1 MRKHFLILMLL
12 SLLPLVGWAAPIS
25 ETDIKAESPL
35 FGYLPNI
42 VGTGLIKDT
51 HFEVVAYYTD
61 GTMTTEVSAANVKK
75 TDAGTDLVVLV
86 RGLGTYEGTVK
97 LTFQIK
103 KNPLKITGTQKSKVY
118 GKTEPTG
125 DDFFTVTA
133 ITDGND
139 NNVLA
144 TMKPKI
150 TFSRAADKSP
160 VAVGTYDYVGTITDA
175 ALAKNYSIA
184 SEDITTDGTTQ
195 AKFSITAKP
204 FTAANISID
213 DITAIMT
220 YSGDAYKPAV
230 TVKDNTL
237 AATPTTLALGQDY
250 TVVYTENINAGTN
263 TGVATVTGKGNYS
276 GASIVKNF
284 SIDQAPLIVTPVL
297 EKDYDGTTTLPAT
310 EAATSFTYQGWK
322 KNDSKA
328 LVTAC
333 PANSALTV
341 TSAAIYADTYEL
353 TINNAGDFT
362 ITGNNY
368 KVLPQKGTFTI
379 KPIDLAIAV
388 TSETKAYGVA
398 PTKAITKTGTTKVI
412 AGTDDWE
419 LIQAVVEVTVAE
431 TPEAS
436 GTNKGKYKMTPAAK
450 ANPYNATTQ
459 AVEYNTFEAKLKTLN
474 SYKVTWTPGYLAIT
488 KAPLYVGLDET
499 KYTTLSKIYDGK
511 QVEVAAPTK
520 AQLLVTG
527 LLNDDTADKVIKI
540 DGALGITV
548 ENNAAKVGKYNITVT
563 GVTADNYEIVPITSQ
578 YEITQKALKVTVYDQ
593 TFVKDKALNLNTTLF
608 DVEGLASTDEAD
620 EVIKLTTTVPT
631 SGDPAVISSIGV
643 YQINAVDVGTAKSKY
658 ANYAVTVKNSDG
670 TKTYGTATVVAAGAL
685 TIDDSKDMKAAL
697 AAANG
702 TDQTI
707 TFSARSLTADS
718 WNVMVLPFNTTVSE
732 VSRALGYAVIDV
744 LDETATD
751 GNVHFNIHLGEIK
764 ANTPFMFKVDGEK
777 NNLNQVVVLSKEIVY
792 DADNA
797 DADAVKIDA
806 DGNPYVA
813 DKAGNKLVGFYG
825 INNAVAAGEYYL
837 GKEDGKV
844 TWKPAGATGATVKNG
859 ERAKLVMASGSE
871 ARQIIIEEPDGTV
884 TAISAI
890 NVDNVVNAKGSWYT
904 LSGMKLEGQPT
915 EKGVYI
921 NNGKKVVIK

>member
-25 ETDIKAESPL
+25 ETDIKAESPF
-35 FGYLPNI
+35 FGYLPRI
-42 VGTGLIKDT
+42 VGTGLTEDT
-51 HFEVVAYYTD
+51 HFEVLGYYTD
-61 GTMTTEVSAANVKK
+61 ETMSTEVSAANVKK

-103 KNPLKITGTQKSKVY
+103 KNPLKITGTQKSKAY
-118 GKTEPTG
+118 GATEPTG

-133 ITDGND
+133 ITDGKNT
-139 NNVLA
+139 NVLDA
-144 TMKPKI
+144 MKSKI

-160 VAVGTYDYVGTITDA
+160 VAVGKYDYVGTITDA
-175 ALAKNYSIA
+175 TLAKNYSIA
-184 SEDITTDGTTQ
+184 SADITTDGITQ
-195 AKFSITAKP
+195 AKFEITAKP

-220 YSGDAYKPAV
+220 YSGDAYEPVV

-237 AATPTTLALGQDY
+237 AATPTTLTLDKDY
-250 TVVYTENINAGTN
+250 TVEYSNNTNAGTN

-284 SIDQAPLIVTPVL
+284 SIDQAPLIVTPVM
-297 EKDYDGTTTLPAT
+297 EKDYDGSEALPAT
-310 EAATSFTYQGWK
+310 DAATSFTYQGWK

-328 LVTAC
+328 LVTKC
-333 PANSALTV
+333 PTNAQLTR
-341 TSAAIYADTYEL
+341 TPLAIYADTYEL
-353 TINNAGDFT
+353 KIDNASDFT

-388 TSETKAYGVA
+388 TPETKAYGAA
-398 PTKAITKTGTTKVI
+398 PDKVITKTGTTIFVG
-412 AGTDDWE
+412 GTDDWD
-419 LIQAVVEVTVAE
+419 LIKEVVEVTVAE

-459 AVEYNTFEAKLKTLN
+459 AAAYNAFEAKLKTLN
-474 SYKVTWTPGYLAIT
+474 SYKVTWTPGYLTIT

-499 KYTTLSKIYDGK
+499 KYTTLSKTYDGK

-593 TFVKDKALNLNTTLF
+593 TFVKGKALNLNEKLF

-631 SGDPAVISSIGV
+631 SGDPEVISSTGV
-643 YQINAVDVGTAKSKY
+643 FHINAEDVAPGTSKY

-670 TKTYGTATVVAAGAL
+670 TLTFGLATVVAEGAL

-697 AAANG
+697 TTANG

-707 TFSARSLTADS
+707 TFSARSLTVDS

-777 NNLNQVVVLSKEIVY
+777 NNLNQVVVLSKTIVY
-792 DADNA
+792 DADNT
-797 DADAVKIDA
+797 DADAVQIDA

-884 TAISAI
+884 TAINAI

>member
-25 ETDIKAESPL
+25 ETDIKAESPF
-35 FGYLPNI
+35 FGYLPRI
-42 VGTGLIKDT
+42 VGTGLTEDT

-61 GTMTTEVSAANVKK
+61 ETMSTEVSAANVKK

-103 KNPLKITGTQKSKVY
+103 KNPLKITGTQKSKAY
-118 GKTEPTG
+118 GATEPTG

-133 ITDGND
+133 ITDGKNT
-139 NNVLA
+139 NVLDA
-144 TMKPKI
+144 MKSKI

-160 VAVGTYDYVGTITDA
+160 VAVGKYDYVGTITDA
-175 ALAKNYSIA
+175 TLAKNYSIA
-184 SEDITTDGTTQ
+184 SADITTDGITQ
-195 AKFSITAKP
+195 AKFEITAKP

-213 DITAIMT
+213 AITAIMT
-220 YSGDAYKPAV
+220 YSGDAYEPTL

-237 AATPTTLALGQDY
+237 AATPTTLTLGKDY
-250 TVVYTENINAGTN
+250 TVTYSSNINAGTN
-263 TGVATVTGKGNYS
+263 TGVATAKGKGNYS
-276 GASIVKNF
+276 DATIVANF
-284 SIDQAPLIVTPVL
+284 SIDQAPLIVTPVM
-297 EKDYDGTTTLPAT
+297 EKDYDGSEALPAT
-310 EAATSFTYQGWK
+310 DAATSFTYQGWK

-328 LVTAC
+328 LVTKC
-333 PANSALTV
+333 PTNAQLTR
-341 TSAAIYADTYEL
+341 TPLAIYADTYEL
-353 TINNAGDFT
+353 KIDNASDFT
-362 ITGNNY
+362 IDGNNY

-431 TPEAS
+431 TPETS

-450 ANPYNATTQ
+450 ANPYNATTETD
-459 AVEYNTFEAKLKTLN
+459 AYNAFEAKLKTLN

-499 KYTTLSKIYDGK
+499 KYTTLSKTYDGK
-511 QVEVAAPTK
+511 QVEVAAPAK

-593 TFVKDKALNLNTTLF
+593 TFVKGTALNLNTTLF
-608 DVEGLASTDEAD
+608 DAEGLASTDKAD
-620 EVIKLTTTVPT
+620 EVIKLTTNVTT
-631 SGDPAVISSIGV
+631 AGDPAVINSAVGYYRID
-643 YQINAVDVGTAKSKY
+643 AVDVATATSKY
-658 ANYAVTVKNSDG
+658 ANYAVTVKSSDG
-670 TKTYGTATVVAAGAL
+670 LKTYGTATVVPAGAL
-685 TIDDSKDMKAAL
+685 TIDDSKDMKEDL
-697 AAANG
+697 TAANG
-702 TDQTI
+702 TDQII
-707 TFSARSLTADS
+707 TFSARSLTVDS

-777 NNLNQVVVLSKEIVY
+777 NNLNQIVVSKTIVY
-792 DADNA
+792 DADNT
-797 DADAVKIDA
+797 DADAVQIDA

-844 TWKPAGATGATVKNG
+844 TWKPAGADGATVSKG

-884 TAISAI
+884 TAINAI

>member
-1 MRKHFLILMLL
+1 MLL
-12 SLLPLVGWAAPIS
+12 SLLPLAGWAAPIS
-25 ETDIKAESPL
+25 ETDIKAESPY
-35 FGYLPNI
+35 FGYLPTI
-42 VGTGLIKDT
+42 VGTGLVKDT
-51 HFEVVAYYTD
+51 HFEVVGYYTD
-61 GTMTTEVSAANVKK
+61 ETMSTELTAAQVKAK
-75 TDAGTDLVVLV
+75 DAGTDLVVLV
-86 RGLGTYEGTVK
+86 KGLLTYEGTVK

-103 KNPLKITGTQKSKVY
+103 KNPLKIQGTQKSKVY
-118 GKTEPTG
+118 GAADPTG
-125 DDFFTVTA
+125 DDFFAVTA

-139 NNVLA
+139 TDVLDA
-144 TMKPKI
+144 MKPKI
-150 TFSRAADKSP
+150 TFSRAADNSP
-160 VAVGTYDYVGTITDA
+160 VAVGNYDYVGTITDA
-175 ALAKNYSIA
+175 ELAKNYSIA
-184 SEDITTDGTTQ
+184 STDITTDGTTQ

-220 YSGDAYKPAV
+220 YSGDAYEPTL
-230 TVKDNTL
+230 TVKDRNL
-237 AATPTTLALGQDY
+237 AATPTTLELGKDY
-250 TVVYTENINAGTN
+250 TVTYSKNTNAGTN
-263 TGVATVTGKGNYS
+263 TGVATAKGKGNYS
-276 GASIVKNF
+276 DATIEVNF
-284 SIDQAPLIVTPVL
+284 SIGQAPLIVTPVL
-297 EKDYDGTTTLPAT
+297 EKNYNGSDALPET
-310 EAATSFTYQGWK
+310 AATSFTYQGWK

-328 LVTAC
+328 LVTAF
-333 PANSALTV
+333 PSNAQLTV
-341 TSAAIYADTYEL
+341 TSPAIYAGTYDL
-353 TINNAGDFT
+353 TINNASNFSIEGD
-362 ITGNNY
+362 NY

-379 KPIDLAIAV
+379 KPIELEIAV

-398 PTKAITKTGTTKVI
+398 PTKEITKTGETI
-412 AGTDDWE
+412 DEDWN
-419 LIQAVVEVTVAE
+419 LIQQVVEVAVAE

-436 GTNKGKYKMTPAAK
+436 GANKGKYKMTPAAK

-459 AVEYNTFEAKLKTLN
+459 EAEYNAFEAKLKTLN
-474 SYKVTWTPGYLAIT
+474 SYDVEWTPGYLTIT

-499 KYTTLSKIYDGK
+499 KYTTLSKTYDGK

-527 LLNDDTADKVIKI
+527 LLNDDTADEVIKI

-548 ENNAAKVGKYNITVT
+548 ENNAAKVAKYNITVT

-578 YEITQKALKVTVYDQ
+578 YEITKKALTVTVYDQ
-593 TFVKDKALNLNTTLF
+593 TFVKGTALNLNTTLF
-608 DVEGLASTDEAD
+608 DAEGLASTDKAE

-631 SGDPAVISSIGV
+631 EGDPAVISQTGS
-643 YQINAVDVGTAKSKY
+643 YRINAVDVATATSKY
-658 ANYAVTVKNSDG
+658 ANYTVTVTNSDG
-670 TKTYGTATVVAAGAL
+670 TKTYGTATVVDADAL
-685 TIDDSKDMKAAL
+685 TIDDSKDMKTAL

-702 TDQTI
+702 ATKTI

-777 NNLNQVVVLSKEIVY
+777 NNLNQVVVNKAIVY
-792 DADNA
+792 DADNT
-797 DADAVKIDA
+797 DVDAVQIDA

-837 GKEDGKV
+837 GIDAGKV
-844 TWKPAGATGATVKNG
+844 TWKPAGATGATVSKG